1 MKKKVTQILSKIGRP
16 KTQKAT
22 VAGIGLRK
30 IGQSVILEDTPSNM
44 GQILKVKHLVQIE
57 DINE

>member
-1 MKKKVTQILSKIGRP
+1 MKKKVTQIHSKIGGP

-22 VAGIGLRK
+22 LAAIGLRK

-44 GQILKVKHLVQIE
+44 GQILKVKHLVKIE